1 MLLSEIFII
10 PNPISNVPGSIPKM
24 IFDGLCNAKIIFE
37 HMFRMNKNIKK
48 FFNYVLGP
56 LLGVWLFYSLYKQ
69 VKDQPDLQNSLELIK
84 HAPFGE
90 QAWKFWL
97 VIILAFVNWGLE
109 AKKWQVLMK
118 KLQPLNYW
126 VALKGVLAG
135 VTLSLNTPNRIGE
148 YGGRV
153 LYVNDGNRL
162 KSVSLSIAGSICQL
176 TITVLMGCGG
186 LLFLLNTDHTNEST
200 VIGLSFFWIKV
211 LLVLSICGAFM
222 LLLFLFRL
230 SWIIKLF
237 DRIPSFSKYIRYVS
251 VLIELTPKLLLR
263 LLSLSLLRYL
273 VFVIQYIFLLQ
284 VMQVQVIWLIEFW
297 LISILYLIMAIVPSF
312 AIADLGIRG
321 KFSTELLSLYS
332 TNTIGILASTFGVWI
347 INLFIPAL
355 AGSYF
360 IIRKRIFKES
370 I

>member
-1 MLLSEIFII
+1 
-10 PNPISNVPGSIPKM
+10 M
-24 IFDGLCNAKIIFE
+24 IFDGLCKVKIIFE
-37 HMFRMNKNIKK
+37 HMFRTNKNIKI

-56 LLGVWLFYSLYKQ
+56 LLGVWLFYSLYQQ
-69 VKDQPDLQNSLELIK
+69 VKAQPHLQESLQLIK
-84 HAPFGE
+84 QAPFGE

-109 AKKWQVLMK
+109 AKKWQILMK
-118 KLQPLNYW
+118 TLQPINYF
-126 VALKGVLAG
+126 VAFKGVLAG
-135 VTLSLNTPNRIGE
+135 ITLSLNTPNRIGE

-153 LYVNDGNRL
+153 LYVNDGNKL

-186 LLFLLNTDHTNEST
+186 LIFLLITQSGNGTP
-200 VIGLSFFWIKV
+200 IMGLSLFWIKV
-211 LLVLSICGAFM
+211 LLSLSVFATLI

-230 SWIIKLF
+230 SWIIKIFEKVPKLA
-237 DRIPSFSKYIRYVS
+237 KYVQYIS
-251 VLIELTPKLLLR
+251 VLDDFTPKLLLR
-263 LLSLSLLRYL
+263 LLILSLLRYL

-284 VMQVQVIWLIEFW
+284 VLQVYVNWQQGFW
-297 LISILYLIMAIVPSF
+297 LLTILYLVMTIVPSF

-332 TNTIGILASTFGVWI
+332 ANTIGILGTTFGIWF

-360 IIRKRIFKES
+360 IIRKRFFKERT
-370 I
+370 

>member
-1 MLLSEIFII
+1 
-10 PNPISNVPGSIPKM
+10 
-24 IFDGLCNAKIIFE
+24 
-37 HMFRMNKNIKK
+37 MNKNIKI
-48 FFNYVLGP
+48 FLNYVLGP

-69 VKDQPDLQNSLELIK
+69 VKAQPHLYDFLALIK
-84 HAPFGE
+84 QAPFGE

-109 AKKWQVLMK
+109 ARKWQVLMK
-118 KLQPLNYW
+118 TLQPLNYF
-126 VALKGVLAG
+126 VALKGVLSG

-153 LYVNDGNRL
+153 LYVKDGNRL
-162 KSVSLSIAGSICQL
+162 KSVPLSIAGSICQL

-186 LLFLLNTDHTNEST
+186 LIFLLNTDHANESA
-200 VIGLSFFWIKV
+200 VMGLSFFWLKV
-211 LLVLSICGAFM
+211 LLSLSVFATLI

-237 DRIPSFSKYIRYVS
+237 EKIPAFSKYVQYIS
-251 VLIELTPKLLLR
+251 VLDEFTPKLLLR
-263 LLSLSLLRYL
+263 LLFLSLLRYL

-284 VMQVQVIWLIEFW
+284 VLQVEVSWQQGFW
-297 LISILYLIMAIVPSF
+297 LIAILHLVMAIVPSF

-332 TNTIGILASTFGVWI
+332 ANTIGIIETTFGIWF

-355 AGSYF
+355 AGSFF
-360 IIRKRIFKES
+360 IIRKRIFKER